1 MLRWIIIPKEVKTM
15 GWDGDA
21 LAGQMEDVLERQ
33 QATAD
38 ARALRGTST
47 PEERARSAQFESLRV
62 SRSRIMTQLS
72 GATNPSHRA
81 VLERALKSINDQ
93 MAEDESRS

>member
-1 MLRWIIIPKEVKTM
+1 M

-21 LAGQMEDVLERQ
+21 LAGQMEEVFERQ
-33 QATAD
+33 QAVAD

-47 PEERARSAQFESLRV
+47 LEERMRSSQFESLRV

-72 GATNPSHRA
+72 GATNPSHRTM
-81 VLERALKSINDQ
+81 LERALK
-93 MAEDESRS
+93 